1 MKTPPHDTQSAAAGA
16 RRAHGWRAWPAW
28 IGHKATTIWH
38 AIRSP
43 RGRLVTRRVAAA
55 VVVAALAPWITVLY
69 RIMLYGEAF
78 DQMLIWCAL
87 FLIWQTR
94 RTVRDWN
101 HTTVTPTGK
110 DNDHEATAHH
120 AENQPAHPTPPRQSR
135 HPVRKR
141 KR

>member
-1 MKTPPHDTQSAAAGA
+1 M
-16 RRAHGWRAWPAW
+16 
-28 IGHKATTIWH
+28 
-38 AIRSP
+38 
-43 RGRLVTRRVAAA
+43 A
-55 VVVAALAPWITVLY
+55 VVVVALAPWITVLY

-120 AENQPAHPTPPRQSR
+120 AENQPARPAPPRQSCHTDR
-135 HPVRKR
+135 NRKR
-141 KR
+141 

>member
-1 MKTPPHDTQSAAAGA
+1 MKTPPHNKQPADAGA

-43 RGRLVTRRVAAA
+43 RGRLVTRRIVMA

-101 HTTVTPTGK
+101 HTPTPTGK
-110 DNDHEATAHH
+110 DNDHEATTHH
-120 AENQPAHPTPPRQSR
+120 AENQPARPAPPRQSCR
-135 HPVRKR
+135 GSRKR

>member
-1 MKTPPHDTQSAAAGA
+1 M
-16 RRAHGWRAWPAW
+16 
-28 IGHKATTIWH
+28 
-38 AIRSP
+38 
-43 RGRLVTRRVAAA
+43 A
-55 VVVAALAPWITVLY
+55 VVVVALAPWITVLY

-101 HTTVTPTGK
+101 HTPTPTGK
-110 DNDHEATAHH
+110 DNDHEATTHH
-120 AENQPAHPTPPRQSR
+120 AENQPARPAPPRQSR